1 MAVLALKRQMPKR
14 QLVRYRGYVPVCIS
28 DSFFTFVLSYK
39 SLPMRVHQADALE
52 ACTQS
57 HTPVISAASARMQQK
72 KCNRYG
78 KSRLPYDFGY
88 VTMPHGSLNPSIV
101 RIGLY
106 ECASTT
112 ITLLDRPQAN
122 NICESSGVNVK
133 CQHLCPM
140 GISAISC
147 IESAENTWSIRAPA
161 AATKILLPARSKAS
175 P

>member
-1 MAVLALKRQMPKR
+1 MHSSLYFRFIFHHSAVLQIASDAVIRLTHWRHLRNPVHSRQ
-14 QLVRYRGYVPVCIS
+14 S
-28 DSFFTFVLSYK
+28 TN
-39 SLPMRVHQADALE
+39 
-52 ACTQS
+52 
-57 HTPVISAASARMQQK
+57 AAE

-101 RIGLY
+101 RTGLY

-122 NICESSGVNVK
+122 RICESSGVNVK

-147 IESAENTWSIRAPA
+147 IESAENTWSFRAIA
-161 AATKILLPARSKAS
+161 AATKILLPVRSKAS

>member
-1 MAVLALKRQMPKR
+1 MYAIPYTSHFSRQRMN
-14 QLVRYRGYVPVCIS
+14 
-28 DSFFTFVLSYK
+28 
-39 SLPMRVHQADALE
+39 
-52 ACTQS
+52 
-57 HTPVISAASARMQQK
+57 AAK

-88 VTMPHGSLNPSIV
+88 VTIPHGSLNPSIV
-101 RIGLY
+101 RIGQY

-133 CQHLCPM
+133 CQHLCAM

-147 IESAENTWSIRAPA
+147 IESAENTWSFRAPA
-161 AATKILLPARSKAS
+161 AATRFSGPRGQRPAHKVWLRLVLP
-175 P
+175 